1 MENKWC
7 FDNVAYHT
15 ALSLFPYCHPGQRK
29 KWERG
34 MYKLLVQG
42 WCWTCTFCVLAVER
56 QAHVTTVLQPS
67 PDLILLFILQAL
79 LPLVNVPLLD
89 YTLEFLTAA
98 GVQEIIVYCCAHSD
112 QIKKHIALVHAL
124 SFSLLAIQFAA
135 LFKLNE
141 NVSPLF

>member
-1 MENKWC
+1 M
-7 FDNVAYHT
+7 
-15 ALSLFPYCHPGQRK
+15 
-29 KWERG
+29 
-34 MYKLLVQG
+34 
-42 WCWTCTFCVLAVER
+42 
-56 QAHVTTVLQPS
+56 LQPS

-124 SFSLLAIQFAA
+124 SFSLLAIQFAT

-141 NVSPLF
+141 NVSPFFRFLCRVLPRKCWVMGIICTGVVCLSRNVTDPIHKIKFSKQ